1 MNWLRPIISKKEKLV
16 VGLVSGTSMD
26 GIDAA
31 LVRVRGSGE
40 DTEVRIENF
49 ICREYSHAAKKLL
62 LSPGSLDA
70 ASLSDLNFLLGQEF
84 AAAVFDLLRKAAL
97 RTTDVDLVGTHGQT
111 IFHNP
116 PSLGSNISS
125 TLQLGEADVICE
137 ATGITTVGDF
147 RTRDVAAG
155 GEGAPLIPYVDYLLF
170 SRTGKNVIAQ
180 NIGGI
185 SNCTLVTGKLA
196 ELLAFDT
203 GPGNSLIDSVARL
216 ASGGKKGFDE
226 DGAIAKRGSVKED
239 ILRGLM
245 KNPYF
250 DIEPPKS
257 TGRELFGEE
266 MAARLFSLVEKKD
279 ISLSDLLRT
288 LVEFTVCSIVSAYE
302 RFVYPCA
309 DAGEVILSGGGARNP
324 VMVSRLREKLAP
336 KRLCLSDE
344 YGIPADAKE
353 AVGFAVLANETVCG
367 NRANVPGVTGAR
379 DATIL
384 GKISIGKEIVN
395 V

>member
-1 MNWLRPIISKKEKLV
+1 
-16 VGLVSGTSMD
+16 MD

-31 LVRVRGSGE
+31 LVRVSGSGE
-40 DTEVRIENF
+40 DSEVRIEDF
-49 ICREYSHAAKKLL
+49 ICREYSDAARELL
-62 LSPGSLDA
+62 LSPGSLNA

-84 AAAVFDLLRKAAL
+84 AAAVFDLLRKASL
-97 RTTDVDLVGTHGQT
+97 KTTDVDLVGTHGQT
-111 IFHNP
+111 VFHNP
-116 PSLGSNISS
+116 PSLGGTVSS

-147 RTRDVAAG
+147 RARDMAAG

-170 SRTGKNVIAQ
+170 SKTGKNVVAQ

-185 SNCTLVTGKLA
+185 SNCTLVTGKLG

-216 ASGGKKGFDE
+216 ASGGKKSFDE
-226 DGAIAKRGSVKED
+226 NGAMAKQGSVRED
-239 ILRGLM
+239 LLHSLM

-257 TGRELFGEE
+257 TGKELFGEE
-266 MAARLFSLVEKKD
+266 MVTRLFLLVEKKD
-279 ISLSDLLRT
+279 IPLSDLLRT
-288 LVEFTVCSIVSAYE
+288 LVEFTVCSIVLAYE
-302 RFVYPCA
+302 RFVYPRA
-309 DAGEVILSGGGARNP
+309 DVGEVILSGGGARNP
-324 VMVSRLREKLAP
+324 LVVSRLREKLAP
-336 KRLCLSDE
+336 TRLCLSDE
-344 YGIPADAKE
+344 YGIPVDAKE

-379 DATIL
+379 DATVL
-384 GKISIGKEIVN
+384 GKISIGKNIVN

>member
-1 MNWLRPIISKKEKLV
+1 
-16 VGLVSGTSMD
+16 MD

-31 LVRVRGSGE
+31 LVRVSGSGE
-40 DTEVRIENF
+40 DTEVWIEDF
-49 ICREYSHAAKKLL
+49 ICREYSDAARKFL
-62 LSPGSLDA
+62 LSIGSLNA
-70 ASLSDLNFLLGQEF
+70 GSVSDLNFLLGQEF
-84 AAAVFDLLRKAAL
+84 AAAVFDLLRKASL
-97 RTTDVDLVGTHGQT
+97 KTTDVDLVGTHGQT
-111 IFHNP
+111 VFHNP
-116 PSLGSNISS
+116 PSLGGTVSS

-155 GEGAPLIPYVDYLLF
+155 GEGAPLMPYVDYLLF
-170 SRTGKNVIAQ
+170 SGTGKNIIAQ

-185 SNCTLVTGKLA
+185 SNCTLVAGKPR

-216 ASGGKKGFDE
+216 ASGGEKSFDE
-226 DGAIAKRGSVKED
+226 DGAMAKQGSVKED
-239 ILRGLM
+239 LLRSLM

-257 TGRELFGEE
+257 TGKELFGEE
-266 MAARLFSLVEKKD
+266 MVTRLFLLVEKKD
-279 ISLSDLLRT
+279 ISLPDLLRT

-302 RFVYPCA
+302 RFIYPRA
-309 DAGEVILSGGGARNP
+309 DVEEVILSGGGARNP
-324 VMVSRLREKLAP
+324 LMVSRLREKLAP
-336 KRLCLSDE
+336 TRLCLSDE

-367 NRANVPGVTGAR
+367 NRANVPEVTGAR
-379 DATIL
+379 DSTVL
-384 GKISIGKEIVN
+384 GKISIGKNIVN

>member
-16 VGLVSGTSMD
+16 VGLISGTSMD

-31 LVRVRGSGE
+31 LVRVCGSGE
-40 DTEVRIENF
+40 DTEVRIEEF
-49 ICREYSHAAKKLL
+49 ICREYSDAARNLL
-62 LSPGSLDA
+62 LSPGSLNVEMV
-70 ASLSDLNFLLGQEF
+70 SDLNFLLGQEF
-84 AAAVFDLLRKAAL
+84 SAAVFDLLRKAAL
-97 RTTDVDLVGTHGQT
+97 KTTDVDLVGTHGQT
-111 IFHNP
+111 VFHNP
-116 PSLGSNISS
+116 PSLGGTISS

-137 ATGITTVGDF
+137 TTGITTVGDF
-147 RTRDVAAG
+147 RTRDIAAG
-155 GEGAPLIPYVDYLLF
+155 GEGAPLIPYVDHLLF
-170 SRTGKNVIAQ
+170 SKTGKNVIAQ

-185 SNCTLVTGKLA
+185 SNCTLVTGKLE

-216 ASGGKKGFDE
+216 ASGGEKSFDE
-226 DGAIAKRGSVKED
+226 DGAIAEEGSVKKD
-239 ILRGLM
+239 LLRKLM

-266 MAARLFSLVEKKD
+266 MIARLFSLTEKKHL
-279 ISLSDLLRT
+279 SLPDLLRT

-309 DAGEVILSGGGARNP
+309 DIEEVILSGGGARNP

-336 KRLCLSDE
+336 VRLCLSDD
-344 YGIPADAKE
+344 YGIPLDAKE

-379 DATIL
+379 DSTVL
-384 GKISIGKEIVN
+384 GKISIGKNIL
-395 V
+395 

>member
-16 VGLVSGTSMD
+16 VGLISGTSMD

-40 DTEVRIENF
+40 DTEVRIEAF
-49 ICREYSHAAKKLL
+49 ICREYSDAARNLL
-62 LSPGSLDA
+62 LSPGSLNA
-70 ASLSDLNFLLGQEF
+70 SSLSDLNFLLGQEF
-84 AAAVFDLLRKAAL
+84 SAAVFDLLRKADL
-97 RTTDVDLVGTHGQT
+97 KTTDVDLVGTHGQT
-111 IFHNP
+111 VFHNP
-116 PSLGSNISS
+116 PSLGGNISS

-137 ATGITTVGDF
+137 TTGITTVGDF

-155 GEGAPLIPYVDYLLF
+155 GEGAPLIPYVDHLLF
-170 SRTGKNVIAQ
+170 SKTGKNVIAQ

-185 SNCTLVTGKLA
+185 SNCTLVTGKLE

-216 ASGGKKGFDE
+216 ASGGEKSFDE
-226 DGAIAKRGSVKED
+226 DGAIAEEGSVKKD
-239 ILRGLM
+239 LLRKLM

-266 MAARLFSLVEKKD
+266 MVARLFSATERN
-279 ISLSDLLRT
+279 SLFLPDLLRT

-309 DAGEVILSGGGARNP
+309 DIEEVILSGGGARNP

-336 KRLCLSDE
+336 VRLCLSDD
-344 YGIPADAKE
+344 YGIPLDAKE

-379 DATIL
+379 DATVL
-384 GKISIGKEIVN
+384 GKISIGKNIL
-395 V
+395 

>member
-1 MNWLRPIISKKEKLV
+1 MNWLHPIISKEEKLV
-16 VGLVSGTSMD
+16 VGLISGTSMD

-40 DTEVRIENF
+40 DTEVRIEDF
-49 ICREYSHAAKKLL
+49 ICREYSNATRELL
-62 LSPGSLDA
+62 LSPGSLNA
-70 ASLSDLNFLLGQEF
+70 ASVSDLNFLLGQEF
-84 AAAVFDLLRKAAL
+84 SAAVFDLLRKAAL
-97 RTTDVDLVGTHGQT
+97 KTTDVDLVGTHGQT
-111 IFHNP
+111 VFHNP
-116 PSLGSNISS
+116 PSLGGNISS

-137 ATGITTVGDF
+137 TTGITTVGDF

-155 GEGAPLIPYVDYLLF
+155 GEGAPLIPYVDHLLF
-170 SRTGKNVIAQ
+170 SKTGKNVIAQ

-185 SNCTLVTGKLA
+185 SNCTLVTGKLE

-216 ASGGKKGFDE
+216 ASGGEKSFDE
-226 DGAIAKRGSVKED
+226 DGAIAEEGSVKKD
-239 ILRGLM
+239 LLRRLM

-266 MAARLFSLVEKKD
+266 MIARLFSLIEKKHL
-279 ISLSDLLRT
+279 SLPDLLRT

-309 DAGEVILSGGGARNP
+309 DIEEVILSGGGARNP

-336 KRLCLSDE
+336 VRLCLSDD
-344 YGIPADAKE
+344 YGIPLDAKE

-379 DATIL
+379 DATVL
-384 GKISIGKEIVN
+384 GKISIGKNIL
-395 V
+395 

>member
-1 MNWLRPIISKKEKLV
+1 
-16 VGLVSGTSMD
+16 MD

-31 LVRVRGSGE
+31 LVRVCGSGE
-40 DTEVRIENF
+40 DTEVRIEEF
-49 ICREYSHAAKKLL
+49 ICREYSGAARKLL
-62 LSPGSLDA
+62 LSPGSLNVE
-70 ASLSDLNFLLGQEF
+70 LVSDLNFLLGQEF
-84 AAAVFDLLRKAAL
+84 SAAVFDLLRKAAL
-97 RTTDVDLVGTHGQT
+97 KTTDVDLVGTHGQT
-111 IFHNP
+111 VFHNP
-116 PSLGSNISS
+116 PSLGGTLSS

-137 ATGITTVGDF
+137 TTGITTVGDF

-155 GEGAPLIPYVDYLLF
+155 GEGAPLIPYVDHLLF
-170 SRTGKNVIAQ
+170 SKTGKNVIAQ

-185 SNCTLVTGKLA
+185 SNCTLVTGKLE

-216 ASGGKKGFDE
+216 ASGGEKSFDE
-226 DGAIAKRGSVKED
+226 DGAIAEEGSVKKD
-239 ILRGLM
+239 LLRKLM

-266 MAARLFSLVEKKD
+266 MIARLFSLTEKKHL
-279 ISLSDLLRT
+279 SLPDLLRT

-309 DAGEVILSGGGARNP
+309 DIEEVILSGGGARNP

-336 KRLCLSDE
+336 VRLCLSDD
-344 YGIPADAKE
+344 YGIPLDAKE

-379 DATIL
+379 DSTVL
-384 GKISIGKEIVN
+384 GKISIGKNIL
-395 V
+395 

>member
-1 MNWLRPIISKKEKLV
+1 
-16 VGLVSGTSMD
+16 MD

-31 LVRVRGSGE
+31 LVRIRGSGE
-40 DTEVRIENF
+40 NAEVRVENF
-49 ICREYSHAAKKLL
+49 ICREYSDAAKKLL
-62 LSPGSLDA
+62 LSSGSLRA
-70 ASLSDLNFLLGQEF
+70 GSVSDLNFLLGREF
-84 AAAVFDLLRKAAL
+84 AAAVFDLLREASL
-97 RTTDVDLVGTHGQT
+97 ETTDVDLVGTHGQT
-111 IFHNP
+111 VFHNP
-116 PSLGSNISS
+116 PSLGGNISS
-125 TLQLGEADVICE
+125 TLQLGEADVVCE

-147 RTRDVAAG
+147 RTRDIAAG
-155 GEGAPLIPYVDYLLF
+155 GEGAPLIPYLDYLLF
-170 SRTGKNVIAQ
+170 SGTGKCVIAQ

-185 SNCTLVTGKLA
+185 SNCTLVTGGLA

-203 GPGNSLIDSVARL
+203 GPGNSLIDSVARFD
-216 ASGGKKGFDE
+216 SGGKKSFDE

-239 ILRGLM
+239 LLRSLM

-250 DIEPPKS
+250 DIKPPKS

-266 MAARLFSLVEKKD
+266 MVTRLFLLVEKKD
-279 ISLSDLLRT
+279 IPLPDLLRT

-302 RFVYPCA
+302 RFVYPRA
-309 DAGEVILSGGGARNP
+309 DVGEVILSGGGARNP
-324 VMVSRLREKLAP
+324 VMITRLREKLAP
-336 KRLCLSDE
+336 VKLCLSDD

-384 GKISIGKEIVN
+384 GKISIGKNIVN

>member
-1 MNWLRPIISKKEKLV
+1 VNWLRQITSKKEKLV
-16 VGLVSGTSMD
+16 VGLISGTSMD

-31 LVRVRGSGE
+31 LVRIRGSGE
-40 DTEVRIENF
+40 DTEVEIKDF
-49 ICREYSHAAKKLL
+49 ICREYSDAARKLL
-62 LSPGSLDA
+62 LSPGALNT

-97 RTTDVDLVGTHGQT
+97 KTTEIDLVGTHGQT
-111 IFHNP
+111 LFHNP
-116 PSLGSNISS
+116 PSLGQEVCS

-147 RTRDVAAG
+147 RTRDMAAG

-170 SRTGKNVIAQ
+170 SGTGKNVIAQ

-185 SNCTLVTGKLA
+185 SNCTLVTGKLG
-196 ELLAFDT
+196 ETMAFDT
-203 GPGNSLIDSVARL
+203 GPGNSLIDSVAHL
-216 ASGGKKGFDE
+216 ASGGEKSFDE

-239 ILRGLM
+239 LLRRLM

-250 DIEPPKS
+250 DIKPPKS
-257 TGRELFGEE
+257 TGKELFGEE
-266 MAARLFSLVEKKD
+266 MVTRLFSIAEKKD
-279 ISLSDLLRT
+279 VSLPDLLRT

-302 RFVYPCA
+302 RFVYPHA
-309 DAGEVILSGGGARNP
+309 DVEEVVLSGGGARNP
-324 VMVSRLREKLAP
+324 VIVSRLREKLAP
-336 KRLCLSDE
+336 MRLCLSDE

-379 DATIL
+379 DATVL
-384 GKISIGKEIVN
+384 GKISIGKN
-395 V
+395 VL

>member
-16 VGLVSGTSMD
+16 VGLISGTSMD

-40 DTEVRIENF
+40 DTEVRIEDF
-49 ICREYSHAAKKLL
+49 ICPGILRTPRGSFFSRPV
-62 LSPGSLDA
+62 LSMPPRSPI
-70 ASLSDLNFLLGQEF
+70 SIFLLGQEF

-97 RTTDVDLVGTHGQT
+97 KTTDVDLVGTHGQT
-111 IFHNP
+111 VFHNP
-116 PSLGSNISS
+116 PSLGGALSS

-170 SRTGKNVIAQ
+170 SKMGKNVIAQ

-185 SNCTLVTGKLA
+185 SNCTLVTGKLE

-216 ASGGKKGFDE
+216 ASGGEKNFDE
-226 DGAIAKRGSVKED
+226 DGAIAKGGSVKED
-239 ILRGLM
+239 ILRRLM

-266 MAARLFSLVEKKD
+266 MVARLFSAIEKNGL
-279 ISLSDLLRT
+279 SLPDLLRT

-302 RFVYPCA
+302 RFVYPP
-309 DAGEVILSGGGARNP
+309 R
-324 VMVSRLREKLAP
+324 
-336 KRLCLSDE
+336 
-344 YGIPADAKE
+344 
-353 AVGFAVLANETVCG
+353 
-367 NRANVPGVTGAR
+367 
-379 DATIL
+379 
-384 GKISIGKEIVN
+384 
-395 V
+395 

>member
-1 MNWLRPIISKKEKLV
+1 MNWLHPIISKEEKLV
-16 VGLVSGTSMD
+16 VGLISGTSMD

-40 DTEVRIENF
+40 DTEVRIEDF
-49 ICREYSHAAKKLL
+49 ICREYSNAARELL
-62 LSPGSLDA
+62 LSPGSLNA
-70 ASLSDLNFLLGQEF
+70 ASVSDLNFLLGQEF
-84 AAAVFDLLRKAAL
+84 SAAVFDLLRKAAL
-97 RTTDVDLVGTHGQT
+97 KTTDVDLVGTHGQT
-111 IFHNP
+111 VFHNP
-116 PSLGSNISS
+116 PSLGGNISS

-137 ATGITTVGDF
+137 TTGITTVGDF
-147 RTRDVAAG
+147 RTRDIAAG
-155 GEGAPLIPYVDYLLF
+155 GEGAPLIPYVDHLLF
-170 SRTGKNVIAQ
+170 SKTGKNIIAQ

-185 SNCTLVTGKLA
+185 SNCTLVTGKLE

-216 ASGGKKGFDE
+216 ASGGEKSFDE
-226 DGAIAKRGSVKED
+226 DGAIAKEGSVKKD
-239 ILRGLM
+239 LLRKLM

-266 MAARLFSLVEKKD
+266 MVARLFSATERN
-279 ISLSDLLRT
+279 SLFLPDLLRT

-309 DAGEVILSGGGARNP
+309 DIEEVILSGGGARNP

-336 KRLCLSDE
+336 VRLCLSDD
-344 YGIPADAKE
+344 YGIPLDAKE

-379 DATIL
+379 DATVL
-384 GKISIGKEIVN
+384 GKISIGKNIL
-395 V
+395 

>member
-1 MNWLRPIISKKEKLV
+1 
-16 VGLVSGTSMD
+16 MD
-26 GIDAA
+26 GIDAV
-31 LVRVRGSGE
+31 LVRVCGSGE
-40 DTEVRIENF
+40 DTEVRIEEF
-49 ICREYSHAAKKLL
+49 ICREYSDAARKLL
-62 LSPGSLDA
+62 LSPGSLNVE
-70 ASLSDLNFLLGQEF
+70 LVSDLNFLLGQEF
-84 AAAVFDLLRKAAL
+84 SAAVFDLLRKAAL
-97 RTTDVDLVGTHGQT
+97 KTTDVDLVGTHGQT
-111 IFHNP
+111 VFHNP
-116 PSLGSNISS
+116 PSFGGTLSS

-137 ATGITTVGDF
+137 TTGITTVGDF
-147 RTRDVAAG
+147 RTRDIAAG
-155 GEGAPLIPYVDYLLF
+155 GEGAPLIPYVDHLLF
-170 SRTGKNVIAQ
+170 SKTGKNVIAQ

-185 SNCTLVTGKLA
+185 SNCTLVTGKLE

-216 ASGGKKGFDE
+216 ASGGEKSFDE
-226 DGAIAKRGSVKED
+226 DGAIAEEGSVKKD
-239 ILRGLM
+239 LLCKLM

-266 MAARLFSLVEKKD
+266 MIVRLFSLTEKKHL
-279 ISLSDLLRT
+279 SLPDLLRT

-309 DAGEVILSGGGARNP
+309 DIEEVILSGGGARNP

-336 KRLCLSDE
+336 VRLCLSDD
-344 YGIPADAKE
+344 YGIPLDAKE

-379 DATIL
+379 DSTVL
-384 GKISIGKEIVN
+384 GKISIGKNIL
-395 V
+395 

>member
-16 VGLVSGTSMD
+16 VGLISGTSMD

-31 LVRVRGSGE
+31 LVSILGSGE
-40 DTEVRIENF
+40 NTEVRIEDF
-49 ICREYSHAAKKLL
+49 ICREYSDAARELL
-62 LSPGSLDA
+62 LSLGSLNA

-84 AAAVFDLLRKAAL
+84 AAAVFDLLRKASL
-97 RTTDVDLVGTHGQT
+97 KTTDVDLVGTHGQT
-111 IFHNP
+111 VFHNP
-116 PSLGSNISS
+116 PSLGGNISS

-137 ATGITTVGDF
+137 TTGITTVGDF

-170 SRTGKNVIAQ
+170 SKTGKNVVAQ

-185 SNCTLVTGKLA
+185 SNCTLITGKLG

-216 ASGGKKGFDE
+216 ASGGEKSFDE
-226 DGAIAKRGSVKED
+226 NGAIAKRGSVEED
-239 ILRGLM
+239 LLRSLM

-257 TGRELFGEE
+257 TGKELFGEE
-266 MAARLFSLVEKKD
+266 MVTRLFLLVEKKD
-279 ISLSDLLRT
+279 IPLSDLLRT

-302 RFVYPCA
+302 KFVYPRA
-309 DAGEVILSGGGARNP
+309 DVEEVILSGGGARNP
-324 VMVSRLREKLAP
+324 LMVSRLREKLAP
-336 KRLCLSDE
+336 TH
-344 YGIPADAKE
+344 GIPVDAKE

-367 NRANVPGVTGAR
+367 NRANVPGVTGAS
-379 DATIL
+379 DATVL
-384 GKISIGKEIVN
+384 GKISIGKNIIN